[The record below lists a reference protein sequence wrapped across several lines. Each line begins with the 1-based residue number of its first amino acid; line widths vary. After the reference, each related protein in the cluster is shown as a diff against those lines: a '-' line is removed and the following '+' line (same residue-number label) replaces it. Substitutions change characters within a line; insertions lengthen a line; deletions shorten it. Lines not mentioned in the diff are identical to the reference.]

1 MRRSRRSYL
10 ALVTLLAVADAS
22 FEDDAEIQV
31 SMNKAWPYSNPTE
44 TYEYYDF
51 PFCKPKIVMPHF
63 MTLGQVLRG
72 DRLVNSL
79 YPMHM
84 KRQVPRTV
92 ICSRRMS
99 EADIRMLK
107 EAIDQNYMFELF
119 VGELPIDRPFGV
131 VSTMGNE
138 KDEQVTDR
146 YFLVNYLDFII
157 GYNEKEVVSANVT
170 RELNLEH
177 LVDIT
182 EWKEGM
188 VIQFSY
194 SVQWTPLPHILP
206 SQALELQLKSTMPH
220 GHQNMDIH
228 WLAIINSFVLMLLIL
243 SLFLL
248 IIIRVV
254 RSDLSRYL
262 QIPDEELNAVEE
274 ETGWKL
280 LHADVFRAPKHRLF
294 FCSAI
299 GAGAQM
305 TSMMIMVVLVGCIG
319 AYYQRGAVASAAV
332 ISYMVTALLGGFVSA
347 NLYQKLGG
355 EKWAWNIFMTALC
368 FMGPAFL
375 IWSFLNTVA
384 IFYGSTAAF
393 PFPTILLMFA
403 MWACVTFPLTVL
415 GGIIGR
421 HRSLKQAQ
429 AEGSPFPCKTNKL
442 AREIPSCR
450 WYQSP
455 VTQFFASGFLPFSA
469 IYIELHYIFNSVWGP
484 RIYFLYGILLL
495 AFTMLLLVAGT
506 VTVLFTYFHLNAEDL
521 ELSSD
526 GQAMRGLDH
535 SGIVLAVERLTHN
548 VLRAV
553 FDVVANANAEE
564 ECHKAGRQIQLGA
577 RLPAAILLTEPC
589 HSLIQEDGDFNAAID
604 RQHRLTLVSRNF
616 RRIARLFA
624 ALDNVHRL
632 NKVGRTATQRE
643 LFYRVVSEGSGL
655 FSSQQIMD
663 RAMRDAVG
671 ALRIGRPHLGVLT
684 TEKGL
689 LAGEISFSHD
699 NCLSVAAQGATGTCI
714 GESLLDHRTRFHV
727 GERAQIV
734 LVVEKDTVF
743 QHLLQ
748 SKLFTALPLILVT
761 GRGYPDILTRRF
773 LQKLHRVAPRLMQ
786 VYLGDF
792 DPDGVAIYLV
802 YRRSCNHLRWLGM
815 HEPDVS
821 KLPSGACLP
830 LSKRDTA
837 LQQSLLRRSDVQH
850 VRGLAE
856 QVQSM
861 TCKAELEALH
871 AAYADDGMALD
882 YIAVKIRERAWI

>member
-1 MRRSRRSYL
+1 MASTRLTGRSAIFVLVL
-10 ALVTLLAVADAS
+10 AIANAA
-22 FEDDAEIQV
+22 FEDEQEIQV
-31 SMNKAWPYSNPTE
+31 SMNKVWPYSNPTE

-92 ICSRRMS
+92 ICSRPVS
-99 EADIRMLK
+99 EMDILK
-107 EAIDQNYMFELF
+107 FKSAIDQNYMFELF

-131 VSTMGNE
+131 KSSMGVEDNDSPE
-138 KDEQVTDR
+138 R

-157 GYNEKEVVSANVT
+157 GYNEREVVSANVT

-194 SVQWTPLPHILP
+194 SVHWTPLPHIP
-206 SQALELQLKSTMPH
+206 PAQALELQLKSTMPH
-220 GHQNMDIH
+220 GHSNMDIH

-294 FCSAI
+294 FCSAV
-299 GAGAQM
+299 GAGAQL
-305 TSMMIMVVLVGCIG
+305 TSMMFMVVLVGCIG

-355 EKWAWNIFMTALC
+355 EKWAWNIFITALS

-421 HRSLKQAQ
+421 HRSIKQAQ

-442 AREIPSCR
+442 AREIPACR

-455 VTQFFASGFLPFSA
+455 VTQMFASGFLPFSA

-506 VTVLFTYFHLNAEDL
+506 VTVLFTYFHLNAEDH
-521 ELSSD
+521 
-526 GQAMRGLDH
+526 RWWW
-535 SGIVLAVERLTHN
+535 
-548 VLRAV
+548 RA
-553 FDVVANANAEE
+553 F
-564 ECHKAGRQIQLGA
+564 
-577 RLPAAILLTEPC
+577 
-589 HSLIQEDGDFNAAID
+589 
-604 RQHRLTLVSRNF
+604 
-616 RRIARLFA
+616 
-624 ALDNVHRL
+624 
-632 NKVGRTATQRE
+632 
-643 LFYRVVSEGSGL
+643 GSGT
-655 FSSQQIMD
+655 
-663 RAMRDAVG
+663 AVSAFFYLYCIYFFLQTG
-671 ALRIGRPHLGVLT
+671 MTGFLQCSFFFLYS
-684 TEKGL
+684 L
-689 LAGEISFSHD
+689 LAAHGIALMLG
-699 NCLSVAAQGATGTCI
+699 CVAFYCTY
-714 GESLLDHRTRFHV
+714 FFV
-727 GERAQIV
+727 
-734 LVVEKDTVF
+734 
-743 QHLLQ
+743 
-748 SKLFTALPLILVT
+748 
-761 GRGYPDILTRRF
+761 
-773 LQKLHRVAPRLMQ
+773 
-786 VYLGDF
+786 
-792 DPDGVAIYLV
+792 IYI
-802 YRRSCNHLRWLGM
+802 YSRI
-815 HEPDVS
+815 
-821 KLPSGACLP
+821 
-830 LSKRDTA
+830 
-837 LQQSLLRRSDVQH
+837 
-850 VRGLAE
+850 
-856 QVQSM
+856 
-861 TCKAELEALH
+861 KAE
-871 AAYADDGMALD
+871 
-882 YIAVKIRERAWI
+882 

>member
-92 ICSRRMS
+92 ICSRRMT

-194 SVQWTPLPHILP
+194 SVQWTPLPHIIP

-506 VTVLFTYFHLNAEDL
+506 VTVLFTYFHLNAED
-521 ELSSD
+521 
-526 GQAMRGLDH
+526 
-535 SGIVLAVERLTHN
+535 
-548 VLRAV
+548 
-553 FDVVANANAEE
+553 
-564 ECHKAGRQIQLGA
+564 
-577 RLPAAILLTEPC
+577 
-589 HSLIQEDGDFNAAID
+589 
-604 RQHRLTLVSRNF
+604 HRWWWRSF
-616 RRIARLFA
+616 
-624 ALDNVHRL
+624 
-632 NKVGRTATQRE
+632 
-643 LFYRVVSEGSGL
+643 GSGV
-655 FSSQQIMD
+655 
-663 RAMRDAVG
+663 AVSAFFYLYCIYFFLQTG
-671 ALRIGRPHLGVLT
+671 MNGFLQCSFFFLYS
-684 TEKGL
+684 L
-689 LAGEISFSHD
+689 LAAHGIALMLGCVSFYCSYFFVIYIY
-699 NCLSVAAQGATGTCI
+699 SRIKAQPPA
-714 GESLLDHRTRFHV
+714 
-727 GERAQIV
+727 
-734 LVVEKDTVF
+734 
-743 QHLLQ
+743 
-748 SKLFTALPLILVT
+748 
-761 GRGYPDILTRRF
+761 
-773 LQKLHRVAPRLMQ
+773 
-786 VYLGDF
+786 
-792 DPDGVAIYLV
+792 
-802 YRRSCNHLRWLGM
+802 
-815 HEPDVS
+815 
-821 KLPSGACLP
+821 
-830 LSKRDTA
+830 
-837 LQQSLLRRSDVQH
+837 LLRL
-850 VRGLAE
+850 LAA
-856 QVQSM
+856 S
-861 TCKAELEALH
+861 LESRRVPAQ
-871 AAYADDGMALD
+871 A
-882 YIAVKIRERAWI
+882 

>member
-1 MRRSRRSYL
+1 MPHWSGMRKAIL
-10 ALVTLLAVADAS
+10 ALLVLADAA
-22 FEDDAEIQV
+22 FEDDQEIQV
-31 SMNKAWPYSNPTE
+31 SMNKVWPYSNPTE

-51 PFCKPKIVMPHF
+51 PFCKPKIVMPHM

-92 ICSRRMS
+92 ICSRPMT
-99 EADIRMLK
+99 EMDILK
-107 EAIDQNYMFELF
+107 FKNAIDQNYMFELF

-131 VSTMGNE
+131 KSSMGVE
-138 KDEQVTDR
+138 DSPDAPER

-157 GYNEKEVVSANVT
+157 GYNEREVVSANVT

-188 VIQFSY
+188 VVQFSY
-194 SVQWTPLPHILP
+194 SVHWTPLPHIPP

-220 GHQNMDIH
+220 GHSNMDIH

-248 IIIRVV
+248 IIVKVV

-294 FCSAI
+294 FCSAV
-299 GAGAQM
+299 GAGAQL
-305 TSMMIMVVLVGCIG
+305 TSMMFMVVLVGCIG
-319 AYYQRGAVASAAV
+319 TYYQRGAVASAAV

-355 EKWAWNIFMTALC
+355 EKWAWNIFITALS

-421 HRSLKQAQ
+421 HRSIKQAQ
-429 AEGSPFPCKTNKL
+429 AEGNPFPCKTNKL
-442 AREIPSCR
+442 AREIPACR

-455 VTQFFASGFLPFSA
+455 VTQMFASGFLPFSA

-506 VTVLFTYFHLNAEDL
+506 VTVLFTYFHLNAEDHRWWWR
-521 ELSSD
+521 SF
-526 GQAMRGLDH
+526 G
-535 SGIVLAVERLTHN
+535 SGVAVSAFFYLYCIYFFLQTGMTGFLQCSFFFLYSLLAAHGI
-548 VLRAV
+548 A
-553 FDVVANANAEE
+553 
-564 ECHKAGRQIQLGA
+564 
-577 RLPAAILLTEPC
+577 
-589 HSLIQEDGDFNAAID
+589 
-604 RQHRLTLVSRNF
+604 LTLGCVSF
-616 RRIARLFA
+616 YCTYFFVLYIYSRI
-624 ALDNVHRL
+624 
-632 NKVGRTATQRE
+632 
-643 LFYRVVSEGSGL
+643 
-655 FSSQQIMD
+655 
-663 RAMRDAVG
+663 
-671 ALRIGRPHLGVLT
+671 
-684 TEKGL
+684 
-689 LAGEISFSHD
+689 
-699 NCLSVAAQGATGTCI
+699 
-714 GESLLDHRTRFHV
+714 
-727 GERAQIV
+727 
-734 LVVEKDTVF
+734 
-743 QHLLQ
+743 
-748 SKLFTALPLILVT
+748 
-761 GRGYPDILTRRF
+761 
-773 LQKLHRVAPRLMQ
+773 
-786 VYLGDF
+786 
-792 DPDGVAIYLV
+792 
-802 YRRSCNHLRWLGM
+802 
-815 HEPDVS
+815 
-821 KLPSGACLP
+821 
-830 LSKRDTA
+830 
-837 LQQSLLRRSDVQH
+837 
-850 VRGLAE
+850 
-856 QVQSM
+856 
-861 TCKAELEALH
+861 KAE
-871 AAYADDGMALD
+871 
-882 YIAVKIRERAWI
+882 